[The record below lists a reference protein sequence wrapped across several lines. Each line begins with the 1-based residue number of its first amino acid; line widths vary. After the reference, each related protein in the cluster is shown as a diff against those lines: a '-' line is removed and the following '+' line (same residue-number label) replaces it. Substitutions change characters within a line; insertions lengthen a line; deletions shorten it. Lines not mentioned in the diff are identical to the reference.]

1 MVSAVQAL
9 LANPRRRTL
18 LPAQPAPRP
27 SSRSSLALAPP
38 PPHAQPS
45 NECARLVTRTPQHGT
60 QVLVVQLDRAFH
72 LGRSRSCD
80 YRIDTPAAS
89 TRHARVYALT
99 ADTGDT
105 LVCLDDHSTN
115 GTLHNDRRLHHCTVV
130 LCDGDRIEI
139 AGQLFRYHHTAARP
153 VLSLSAN
160 PAAASAS
167 TIADPAPAAVRV
179 GDFLVFDRTLGS
191 GAFSHVH
198 LALSTKRATLGR
210 KRVAHDE
217 NARIQTL
224 KQVACKK
231 LQRTR
236 VNRDRLEVI
245 QREVDLLKAAS
256 HPNINRV
263 EAVEVDEVSVYV
275 LHLHAR
281 KWLLYQ
287 LLHALQYLHDE
298 LNIAH
303 RDVKLENVILAH
315 HTGAGGGGSGGGG
328 GGAGRFPKVQLADFG
343 QARYATQQFK
353 SLQGTLQY
361 MAPEQLVAWTR
372 HEGYDGK
379 RADMWATGILLA
391 LLLTGGH
398 PFEPW
403 RSPSASSPCSAAA
416 DADADDADDA
426 ASLFGASVLH
436 ELGANPADQHVC
448 ENVVRGDIAMP
459 AMRFG
464 SEDSAVRALLSH
476 LLSQDPHTRLT
487 AAQALK
493 TRWFA
498 ASQGEL
504 DELYRRVVL
513 RETSCGGGA

>member
-1 MVSAVQAL
+1 MVSAAQAL
-9 LANPRRRTL
+9 LGNPRRRTL
-18 LPAQPAPRP
+18 LPAPPAPRP
-27 SSRSSLALAPP
+27 PSRSSLALAPP

-45 NECARLVTRTPQHGT
+45 SECSRLVTRTLQHGT

-80 YRIDTPAAS
+80 YRIDSPAAS

-153 VLSLSAN
+153 VLSLSDGPA
-160 PAAASAS
+160 AAASAS
-167 TIADPAPAAVRV
+167 TTAESAPAAVRV

-198 LALSTKRATLGR
+198 LALSTK
-210 KRVAHDE
+210 
-217 NARIQTL
+217 TL

-263 EAVEVDEVSVYV
+263 EAVEVDELSVHIFLELVPGGDLFSY
-275 LHLHAR
+275 LLKHGRLDAPEG

-315 HTGAGGGGSGGGG
+315 HTGAGGGGGG

-379 RADMWATGILLA
+379 RADLWATGILLA

-416 DADADDADDA
+416 NDDAA
-426 ASLFGASVLH
+426 ASLFGASVLQ